1 MVPIRTLHPGDRVKI
16 VDRFRTFVAYR
27 YANPVSDMMRF
38 LGQIVTIQRT
48 EGNVARI
55 EEDGRAWVWD
65 PEMLDYIVEDTPII
79 PASEADFLSLLA
91 GKELYP
97 ATN

>member
-1 MVPIRTLHPGDRVKI
+1 MAWKNYDGLRRTKKNI
-16 VDRFRTFVAYR
+16 
-27 YANPVSDMMRF
+27 
-38 LGQIVTIQRT
+38 
-48 EGNVARI
+48 ARM
-55 EEDGRAWVWD
+55 EEAGWVWD